1 MSTTLEAARKALGQ
15 LFIVGFS
22 GLELSDETSSF
33 LSQANIG
40 GVILFSHNYDSPA
53 QVAELVNQ
61 VQSCRQGLPLWVSV
75 DHEGGKVQ
83 RFKKG
88 FTKIPE
94 AAVIGACDSPK
105 LAFEISEMIAKE
117 LRAVGINV
125 NFCPVADIHT
135 NPKNPVIGARSYGT
149 DEEIVSKMVTA
160 MVRGHLVQGV
170 QPVVKH
176 FPGHGDTTVDSHFA
190 LPKIDTPLEVM
201 REREFKPFIRAFK
214 SHCSMVMSAHI
225 ICNKIDPKVPA
236 TLSSFILREILRK
249 ELRYN
254 RIIISD
260 DMEMKAITDHFGA
273 EDAPRMAIEAGC
285 DLLCYRSE
293 AAARHA
299 YASLMKALDSG
310 KLNPEFV
317 LESEARIHALKK
329 EYLHPYKDVMIAD
342 VGRSIGIPE
351 HQALIDKLTATT
363 AGTKPA

>member
-22 GLELSDETSSF
+22 GLEVSDETSSF

-94 AAVIGACDSPK
+94 ASVIGEANSPK
-105 LAFEISEMIAKE
+105 LTFEISEMIAKE

-135 NPKNPVIGARSYGT
+135 NPKNPVIGARAYGS
-149 DEEIVSKMVTA
+149 DEDNVSKMVTA
-160 MVRGHLVQGV
+160 MVRGHLVQKV

-176 FPGHGDTTVDSHFA
+176 FPGHGDTTTDSHFA

-225 ICNKIDPKVPA
+225 LCTKIDPKLPA
-236 TLSSFILREILRK
+236 TLSPLILRGILRK

-260 DMEMKAITDHFGA
+260 DMEMKAITDHFGQD
-273 EDAPRMAIEAGC
+273 DAPRMAIEAGC
-285 DLLCYRSE
+285 DLLTYRSE

-299 YASLMKALDSG
+299 YAALTKALDTG
-310 KLNPEFV
+310 KLDPVLV
-317 LESEARIHALKK
+317 LEADARIQALKK
-329 EYLHPYKDVMIAD
+329 EQLHPYKDVMIAD
-342 VGRSIGIPE
+342 VGQKIGIPE
-351 HQALIDKLTATT
+351 HQALIDRLGVTQA
-363 AGTKPA
+363 